1 MSMVLTQT
9 YLEPQQKKSLAEF
22 SKATGRKVSDLMRD
36 AVDSLLLGVNPEE
49 LKQLDSATRHASV
62 DIKAMIQ
69 TLDENAAEHHTFMA
83 QMQALQAQAKNAP

>member
-22 SKATGRKVSDLMRD
+22 SKATGRKVS
-36 AVDSLLLGVNPEE
+36 E